1 MIPEPTA
8 EDLERCTITA
18 FSPLHPHEPEIPSA
32 FDVDGRC
39 LVCCLLVRVKDAERE
54 RDEIRVREATLG
66 HEKANR
72 ELLLASLTEALYE
85 IAHECREPT
94 TAAAIGKARGV
105 ASAALKRS
113 DTTPIT
119 ARDRHISA
127 LEKERD
133 ELRAEVERLK
143 MAFDEARDTILNQRH
158 ECEEPC
164 LDSDQANSV
173 LAVLDRCR
181 GLCK

>member
-32 FDVDGRC
+32 FDAEGRC
-39 LVCCLLVRVKDAERE
+39 LVCCLLVRVKAAERE

-85 IAHECREPT
+85 IAHECRE
-94 TAAAIGKARGV
+94 KARGV
-105 ASAALKRS
+105 ARAALKRS

-164 LDSDQANSV
+164 LDSDQTNSV